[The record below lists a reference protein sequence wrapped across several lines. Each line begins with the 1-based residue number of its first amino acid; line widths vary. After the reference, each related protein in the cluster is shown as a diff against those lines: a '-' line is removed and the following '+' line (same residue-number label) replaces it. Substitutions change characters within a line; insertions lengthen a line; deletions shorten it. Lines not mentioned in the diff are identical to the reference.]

1 MKTKTIYTEDGVMVI
16 NEENGKIIKHI
27 KPPSKN
33 KSDVNKIKK
42 MFPKQLKTK

>member
-27 KPPSKN
+27 KPP
-33 KSDVNKIKK
+33 KK
-42 MFPKQLKTK
+42 T

>member
-16 NEENGKIIKHI
+16 NEKNGKIIKHI
-27 KPPSKN
+27 KPPKRT

-42 MFPKQLKTK
+42 MFPKK